1 MPANLPA
8 KTTGALSMTVV
19 AVCLV
24 MPGSA
29 PSLASDRMF
38 TKRPAFSEAE
48 QPARMA
54 AECREVRP
62 MSDGIP
68 ELDYRIDLSVAG
80 SLTAVK
86 TDGVLWYLVL
96 CSPPDVRIM
105 CVTYHSNGMETGDRI
120 IVRGGYRRRD
130 ADHVLLDPC
139 LATRPEP

>member
-1 MPANLPA
+1 MPANLSA
-8 KTTGALSMTVV
+8 KTTGALSIAVV

-24 MPGSA
+24 MPRSV
-29 PSLASDRMF
+29 PSLASNGMF
-38 TKRPAFSEAE
+38 AKRPAFSEAD
-48 QPARMA
+48 QPVRMA

-96 CSPPDVRIM
+96 CSSPDIRIM
-105 CVTYHSNGMETGDRI
+105 CVTYQSNGMETGDRI
-120 IVRGGYRRRD
+120 IVKGGYQRRD